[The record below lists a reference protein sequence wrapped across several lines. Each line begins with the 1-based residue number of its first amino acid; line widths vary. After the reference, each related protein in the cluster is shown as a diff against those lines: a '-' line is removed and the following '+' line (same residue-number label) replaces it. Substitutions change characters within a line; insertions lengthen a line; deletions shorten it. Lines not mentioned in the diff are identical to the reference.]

1 MATLA
6 CGFLRLSRTLAAFP
20 KTFSGPVI
28 SACGA
33 ILLALRLGLTVR
45 FIEVATPIADILGL
59 LAQVGIDC
67 VSAGHQFIAGDA
79 HERYKH
85 FTRPNVER
93 IELVTS
99 FELVPR
105 DTLHFELER
114 CFISRPELP
123 VPVDV

>member
-1 MATLA
+1 MAALTYD
-6 CGFLRLSRTLAAFP
+6 FPRLSRPLAAFP
-20 KTFSGPVI
+20 KTFSRPVI

-33 ILLALRLGLTVR
+33 ILLALRLGLAAG
-45 FIEVATPIADILGL
+45 FIEIPTPIADMLGL

-67 VSAGHQFIAGDA
+67 VSAGHQFLAGDA

-105 DTLHFELER
+105 DTLHFEIER
-114 CFISRPELP
+114 FIIIRPELP
-123 VPVDV
+123 VPIDV

>member
-28 SACGA
+28 SACVA

-59 LAQVGIDC
+59 LAQVGIDRIP
-67 VSAGHQFIAGDA
+67 AGHQFLAGDA

-85 FTRPNVER
+85 FARPNVER
-93 IELVTS
+93 IELAFAVEIPLGDTLR
-99 FELVPR
+99 FELK
-105 DTLHFELER
+105 R
-114 CFISRPELP
+114 CFII
-123 VPVDV
+123 

>member
-28 SACGA
+28 SACVA
-33 ILLALRLGLTVR
+33 ILLALRLAR

-59 LAQVGIDC
+59 LAQVGIDRIP
-67 VSAGHQFIAGDA
+67 AGHQFLAGDA

-85 FTRPNVER
+85 FARPNVER
-93 IELVTS
+93 IELAFAVEIPLGDTLR
-99 FELVPR
+99 FELK
-105 DTLHFELER
+105 R
-114 CFISRPELP
+114 CFII
-123 VPVDV
+123 